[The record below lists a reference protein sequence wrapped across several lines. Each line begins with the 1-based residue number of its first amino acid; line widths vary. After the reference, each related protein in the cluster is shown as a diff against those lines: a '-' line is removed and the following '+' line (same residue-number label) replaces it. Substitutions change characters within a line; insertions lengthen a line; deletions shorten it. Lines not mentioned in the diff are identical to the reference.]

1 MAFSIC
7 SLVEARALLHRR
19 KSIAVWASLAT
30 SCCTSTKRQNSNP
43 PPIGCKDRLVVTGC
57 RESLLTPEAAVAGGG
72 GKSGYAQTGIVFAR
86 RCAKVSQAKARG
98 PSLTGASTAMPTH
111 VVGNTFR
118 AIELEPQA
126 TAELEFSKFVEALL
140 QKLGLLK
147 EERFL
152 YYEDLRKKNTK
163 WANGSRWVLAL
174 LGSIAFLLTGLA
186 AALRFAPE
194 RFLQKWDLDGFDK
207 GVLLTVL
214 AIYAVMGAISF
225 YEKGT
230 DKTTAYFRQLG
241 IILAIRDLWTKVQF
255 EFLKELMVLK
265 SAADP
270 KAGEA
275 VARERICAL
284 AEGFCNDLDKV
295 ATGELADWRTEF
307 LASLS
312 ELEAAAKKGSEDV
325 TTQIQEVLKTAEK
338 AATDAKVSAEKAA
351 ADARTAAKTAEEA
364 GKPGALNLALSG
376 DFDDQVLISV
386 DGVEVTRSSGK
397 TIAID
402 RVVPGLRKI
411 SAHAKKGGK
420 DLETARMVD
429 VKPGLQDLELV
440 LS

>member
-1 MAFSIC
+1 
-7 SLVEARALLHRR
+7 
-19 KSIAVWASLAT
+19 
-30 SCCTSTKRQNSNP
+30 
-43 PPIGCKDRLVVTGC
+43 
-57 RESLLTPEAAVAGGG
+57 
-72 GKSGYAQTGIVFAR
+72 
-86 RCAKVSQAKARG
+86 
-98 PSLTGASTAMPTH
+98 MPANA
-111 VVGNTFR
+111 VGNTFR

-152 YYEDLRKKNTK
+152 YYENLRKENTK

-194 RFLQKWDLDGFDK
+194 AFLQKWDLDGFDK

-275 VARERICAL
+275 VARERIRAL
-284 AEGFCNDLDKV
+284 AEAFCNDLDKV

-338 AATDAKVSAEKAA
+338 AATDAKASAEKAA
-351 ADARTAAKTAEEA
+351 ADARAAAKTAEEA

-386 DGVEVTRSSGK
+386 DGVEVARSSGK
-397 TIAID
+397 TIAVD

-420 DLETARMVD
+420 DLEIARMVD

>member
-1 MAFSIC
+1 
-7 SLVEARALLHRR
+7 
-19 KSIAVWASLAT
+19 
-30 SCCTSTKRQNSNP
+30 
-43 PPIGCKDRLVVTGC
+43 
-57 RESLLTPEAAVAGGG
+57 
-72 GKSGYAQTGIVFAR
+72 
-86 RCAKVSQAKARG
+86 
-98 PSLTGASTAMPTH
+98 MPAN

-265 SAADP
+265 STADP

-275 VARERICAL
+275 VARERIRAL
-284 AEGFCNDLDKV
+284 AEAFCNDLDKV
-295 ATGELADWRTEF
+295 ATGELTDWRTES

-325 TTQIQEVLKTAEK
+325 TAQVQEALKAAEQ
-338 AATDAKVSAEKAA
+338 AATDARATAEKAA
-351 ADARTAAKTAEEA
+351 ADAREAAKAAGEA
-364 GKPGALNLALSG
+364 GKPGALNLAVSG
-376 DFDDQVLISV
+376 DFDDEVLISI
-386 DGVEVTRSSGK
+386 DGVEVARSSGK
-397 TIAID
+397 AIAID

-411 SAHAKKGGK
+411 SAHGKRGGK
-420 DLETARMVD
+420 DLETARMID
-429 VKPGLQDLELV
+429 VKPGLQELELT

>member
-1 MAFSIC
+1 
-7 SLVEARALLHRR
+7 
-19 KSIAVWASLAT
+19 
-30 SCCTSTKRQNSNP
+30 
-43 PPIGCKDRLVVTGC
+43 
-57 RESLLTPEAAVAGGG
+57 
-72 GKSGYAQTGIVFAR
+72 
-86 RCAKVSQAKARG
+86 
-98 PSLTGASTAMPTH
+98 MPAN

-207 GVLLTVL
+207 GVLLAVL

-275 VARERICAL
+275 VARERIRAL
-284 AEGFCNDLDKV
+284 AEAFCNDLDKV

-312 ELEAAAKKGSEDV
+312 ELEAEAKKGSEDV

-351 ADARTAAKTAEEA
+351 ADARAAAKTAEEA

-376 DFDDQVLISV
+376 DFDDQVFISV

-411 SAHAKKGGK
+411 SAHAKKGQK

>member
-1 MAFSIC
+1 M
-7 SLVEARALLHRR
+7 
-19 KSIAVWASLAT
+19 
-30 SCCTSTKRQNSNP
+30 
-43 PPIGCKDRLVVTGC
+43 
-57 RESLLTPEAAVAGGG
+57 
-72 GKSGYAQTGIVFAR
+72 
-86 RCAKVSQAKARG
+86 
-98 PSLTGASTAMPTH
+98 
-111 VVGNTFR
+111 
-118 AIELEPQA
+118 
-126 TAELEFSKFVEALL
+126 
-140 QKLGLLK
+140 
-147 EERFL
+147 
-152 YYEDLRKKNTK
+152 
-163 WANGSRWVLAL
+163 

-194 RFLQKWDLDGFDK
+194 AFLQKWDLDGFDK
-207 GVLLTVL
+207 GVLLIVL

-275 VARERICAL
+275 VARERIRAL
-284 AEGFCNDLDKV
+284 AQAFCNDLDKV

-338 AATDAKVSAEKAA
+338 AATDAKASAEKAA
-351 ADARTAAKTAEEA
+351 ADARAAAKTAEEA

-386 DGVEVTRSSGK
+386 DGLEVARSSGK
-397 TIAID
+397 TIAVD

-429 VKPGLQDLELV
+429 VKPGLQDLEFV

>member
-1 MAFSIC
+1 MP
-7 SLVEARALLHRR
+7 
-19 KSIAVWASLAT
+19 
-30 SCCTSTKRQNSNP
+30 SN
-43 PPIGCKDRLVVTGC
+43 
-57 RESLLTPEAAVAGGG
+57 
-72 GKSGYAQTGIVFAR
+72 
-86 RCAKVSQAKARG
+86 
-98 PSLTGASTAMPTH
+98 

-140 QKLGLLK
+140 QKLRLLE
-147 EERFL
+147 EERFV

-163 WANGSRWVLAL
+163 WANGSRRVLAL

-194 RFLQKWDLDGFDK
+194 AFLQKWGLDGFDK
-207 GVLLTVL
+207 GALLAVL

-230 DKTTAYFRQLG
+230 DKTTAYFRHLG

-270 KAGEA
+270 KTAEA
-275 VARERICAL
+275 VARERIRAL
-284 AEGFCNDLDKV
+284 AEAFCNDLNKV
-295 ATGELADWRTEF
+295 ATGELTEWRTEF

-312 ELEAAAKKGSEDV
+312 ELESVAKKGSEDV
-325 TTQIQEVLKTAEK
+325 AKQIQEVLEAAEK
-338 AATDAKVSAEKAA
+338 AATDAKTAAEKAA
-351 ADARTAAKTAEEA
+351 GDAKAAAKTAEEA
-364 GKPGALNLALSG
+364 AKPGALNLTLSG
-376 DFDDQVLISV
+376 DFDDQVLVSV
-386 DGVEVTRSSGK
+386 DGIEVARSRGK
-397 TIAID
+397 TIALE

-411 SAHAKKGGK
+411 SAHAKKGAN
-420 DLETARMVD
+420 DVETALMVD
-429 VKPGLQDLELV
+429 IKPGLQELELV

>member
-1 MAFSIC
+1 
-7 SLVEARALLHRR
+7 
-19 KSIAVWASLAT
+19 
-30 SCCTSTKRQNSNP
+30 
-43 PPIGCKDRLVVTGC
+43 
-57 RESLLTPEAAVAGGG
+57 
-72 GKSGYAQTGIVFAR
+72 
-86 RCAKVSQAKARG
+86 
-98 PSLTGASTAMPTH
+98 MPANA
-111 VVGNTFR
+111 VGNTFR

-152 YYEDLRKKNTK
+152 YYENLRKENAK

-194 RFLQKWDLDGFDK
+194 AFLQKWDLDGFDK

-275 VARERICAL
+275 VARERIRAL
-284 AEGFCNDLDKV
+284 AEAFCNDLDKV

-351 ADARTAAKTAEEA
+351 ADARAAAKTAEEA

-386 DGVEVTRSSGK
+386 DGVEVARSSGK
-397 TIAID
+397 TIAVD

-420 DLETARMVD
+420 DLEIARMVD

>member
-1 MAFSIC
+1 
-7 SLVEARALLHRR
+7 
-19 KSIAVWASLAT
+19 
-30 SCCTSTKRQNSNP
+30 
-43 PPIGCKDRLVVTGC
+43 
-57 RESLLTPEAAVAGGG
+57 
-72 GKSGYAQTGIVFAR
+72 
-86 RCAKVSQAKARG
+86 
-98 PSLTGASTAMPTH
+98 MPAN

-152 YYEDLRKKNTK
+152 YYEHLRKKNTK
-163 WANGSRWVLAL
+163 WANGSRWVLAS

-194 RFLQKWDLDGFDK
+194 AFLQKWDLDGFDK

-230 DKTTAYFRQLG
+230 DKTTAYFRQLA

-275 VARERICAL
+275 VARERIRAL
-284 AEGFCNDLDKV
+284 AEAFCNDLDKV

-338 AATDAKVSAEKAA
+338 AATDARASAEKAA
-351 ADARTAAKTAEEA
+351 ADARAAAKTAEEA

-386 DGVEVTRSSGK
+386 DGLEVARSSGK
-397 TIAID
+397 TIAVD

-420 DLETARMVD
+420 DLEIARMVD

>member
-1 MAFSIC
+1 MP
-7 SLVEARALLHRR
+7 
-19 KSIAVWASLAT
+19 
-30 SCCTSTKRQNSNP
+30 SN
-43 PPIGCKDRLVVTGC
+43 
-57 RESLLTPEAAVAGGG
+57 
-72 GKSGYAQTGIVFAR
+72 
-86 RCAKVSQAKARG
+86 
-98 PSLTGASTAMPTH
+98 

-126 TAELEFSKFVEALL
+126 TAGLEFPKFVEALL
-140 QKLGLLK
+140 QKLGVLK

-152 YYEDLRKKNTK
+152 YYENLRKKNTK

-194 RFLQKWDLDGFDK
+194 PFLQEWDLTGFDK
-207 GVLLTVL
+207 GVLLAVL

-230 DKTTAYFRQLG
+230 DKTTAYFRHLG

-255 EFLKELMVLK
+255 EFLKELTVLK
-265 SAADP
+265 NAADP

-275 VARERICAL
+275 VARERIRAL
-284 AEGFCNDLDKV
+284 AEALCNDLDKV
-295 ATGELADWRTEF
+295 ATGELTDWRTEF

-312 ELEAAAKKGSEDV
+312 ELEAAAKKGTQDV
-325 TTQIQEVLKTAEK
+325 TTQIQEVLKAAEK
-338 AATDAKVSAEKAA
+338 AATDAKVAAEKAA
-351 ADARTAAKTAEEA
+351 ADARAAAKTADEA
-364 GKPGALNLALSG
+364 GRPGALNVALSG

-386 DGVEVTRSSGK
+386 DGVEVVRSSGK

-402 RVVPGLRKI
+402 RVAPGLRKI
-411 SAHAKKGGK
+411 SVHAKKGQK

-429 VKPGLQDLELV
+429 VKPGLQELELV
-440 LS
+440 LG

>member
-1 MAFSIC
+1 MP
-7 SLVEARALLHRR
+7 
-19 KSIAVWASLAT
+19 
-30 SCCTSTKRQNSNP
+30 SN
-43 PPIGCKDRLVVTGC
+43 
-57 RESLLTPEAAVAGGG
+57 
-72 GKSGYAQTGIVFAR
+72 
-86 RCAKVSQAKARG
+86 
-98 PSLTGASTAMPTH
+98 
-111 VVGNTFR
+111 VVGTTFR

-126 TAELEFSKFVEALL
+126 TAELQFPKFVEALL

-152 YYEDLRKKNTK
+152 YYERLRNKNTK

-194 RFLQKWDLDGFDK
+194 AFLQKWSLNGFDK
-207 GVLLTVL
+207 GVLLAVL

-230 DKTTAYFRQLG
+230 DKTTAYFRHLG

-255 EFLKELMVLK
+255 EFLKELMALK
-265 SAADP
+265 SAAG
-270 KAGEA
+270 AGEA
-275 VARERICAL
+275 VTRERIRAL
-284 AEGFCNDLDKV
+284 AEAFCNDLDKV
-295 ATGELADWRTEF
+295 ATGELTDWRTEF

-325 TTQIQEVLKTAEK
+325 TTQIQEALKA
-338 AATDAKVSAEKAA
+338 AEKAA
-351 ADARTAAKTAEEA
+351 ADARAAAEKAAADARAAAKTAEEA

-386 DGVEVTRSSGK
+386 DGVEVARSSGR
-397 TIAID
+397 TIAIE

-411 SAHAKKGGK
+411 SAHAKKGTK

-429 VKPGLQDLELV
+429 VKPGLQELELV

>member
-1 MAFSIC
+1 
-7 SLVEARALLHRR
+7 
-19 KSIAVWASLAT
+19 
-30 SCCTSTKRQNSNP
+30 
-43 PPIGCKDRLVVTGC
+43 
-57 RESLLTPEAAVAGGG
+57 
-72 GKSGYAQTGIVFAR
+72 
-86 RCAKVSQAKARG
+86 
-98 PSLTGASTAMPTH
+98 MPANA
-111 VVGNTFR
+111 VGNTFR

-152 YYEDLRKKNTK
+152 YYENLRKENTK

-174 LGSIAFLLTGLA
+174 LASIAFLLTGLA

-194 RFLQKWDLDGFDK
+194 AFLQKWDLDGFDK

-265 SAADP
+265 SATDP

-275 VARERICAL
+275 VARERIRAL
-284 AEGFCNDLDKV
+284 AEAFCNDLDKV

-338 AATDAKVSAEKAA
+338 AATDAKASAEKAA
-351 ADARTAAKTAEEA
+351 ADARAAAKTAEEA

-386 DGVEVTRSSGK
+386 DGVEVARSSGK
-397 TIAID
+397 TIAVD

-411 SAHAKKGGK
+411 SAHAKKDGK
-420 DLETARMVD
+420 DLEIARMVD
-429 VKPGLQDLELV
+429 VKSGLQDLELV

>member
-1 MAFSIC
+1 MP
-7 SLVEARALLHRR
+7 
-19 KSIAVWASLAT
+19 
-30 SCCTSTKRQNSNP
+30 SN
-43 PPIGCKDRLVVTGC
+43 
-57 RESLLTPEAAVAGGG
+57 
-72 GKSGYAQTGIVFAR
+72 
-86 RCAKVSQAKARG
+86 
-98 PSLTGASTAMPTH
+98 

-126 TAELEFSKFVEALL
+126 TAELEFPKFVEALL
-140 QKLGLLK
+140 QKLGVLE

-152 YYEDLRKKNTK
+152 YYENLRKKNTK

-194 RFLQKWDLDGFDK
+194 PFLQKWDLTGFDK
-207 GVLLTVL
+207 GVLLAVL

-230 DKTTAYFRQLG
+230 DKTTAYFRHLG

-255 EFLKELMVLK
+255 EFLKELTVLK
-265 SAADP
+265 NAADP

-275 VARERICAL
+275 VARERIRAL
-284 AEGFCNDLDKV
+284 AEAFCNDLDKV
-295 ATGELADWRTEF
+295 ATGELTDWRTEF

-312 ELEAAAKKGSEDV
+312 ELEAAAKKGTQDV
-325 TTQIQEVLKTAEK
+325 TTQIQEVLKAAEK
-338 AATDAKVSAEKAA
+338 AATDARVAAEKAA
-351 ADARTAAKTAEEA
+351 ADARAAAKTADEA

-386 DGVEVTRSSGK
+386 DGVEVVRSSGK

-402 RVVPGLRKI
+402 RVAPGLRKI
-411 SAHAKKGGK
+411 SVHAKKGQK
-420 DLETARMVD
+420 DLETARMVE
-429 VKPGLQDLELV
+429 VKPGLQELELA
-440 LS
+440 LG